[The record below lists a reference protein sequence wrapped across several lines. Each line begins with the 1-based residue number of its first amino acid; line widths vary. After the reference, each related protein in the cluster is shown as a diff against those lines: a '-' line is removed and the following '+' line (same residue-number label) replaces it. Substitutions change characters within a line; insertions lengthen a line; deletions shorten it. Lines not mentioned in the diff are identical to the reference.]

1 MKRLLIIGSHDMVA
15 SNSIF
20 VEPISQ
26 LKSEDWQAVVER
38 RRSVVPVSSLSDRR
52 ILTYFILVDLSTG

>member
-1 MKRLLIIGSHDMVA
+1 MVA

-26 LKSEDWQAVVER
+26 LRSEDWQAVVER
-38 RRSVVPVSSLSDRR
+38 RRAAVPVSSLSDGR
-52 ILTYFILVDLSTG
+52 ILTYLVEGQHFILVDLSIG